1 MQNNNAKHHVQM
13 VQQQLQSATDC
24 LNNALGT
31 VEKPQ
36 NRQKIQETLNA
47 VNGAMQAVNN
57 TLNNYQE

>member
-1 MQNNNAKHHVQM
+1 MQNNNAKQHVQM

-24 LNNALGT
+24 LNNALST

-47 VNGAMQAVNN
+47 VNGAMQSVNN
-57 TLNNYQE
+57 TLNTYQE

>member
-1 MQNNNAKHHVQM
+1 MQNNNAKQHVQM
-13 VQQQLQSATDC
+13 VQQQLQSSTDC

-31 VEKPQ
+31 VEKPE

-47 VNGAMQAVNN
+47 VNGAMQSVNN